1 MVYLLNIVIKLT
13 LIFFRFVDSA
23 VNFLERNRFD
33 GLDIDWEF
41 PSWPTVVENQT
52 NCFTELLQHL
62 SGSFRQREHSLLLSV
77 AVGAPKPIIDQSYN
91 ITAMSE

>member
-1 MVYLLNIVIKLT
+1 MLNIVIQLT

-23 VNFLERNRFD
+23 VNFLESYHFD

-41 PSWPTVVENQT
+41 PSWPTIVENQT
-52 NCFTELLQHL
+52 NCFTELLQHM

>member
-1 MVYLLNIVIKLT
+1 MNIVIKLT